1 MEQKEILV
9 KSTIDGTMQPSLF
22 YKSASKEKRP
32 LLVGLHTWSF
42 DRFNQIANMLPVAE
56 KYDFNL
62 LLPEFRHVLPGT
74 TALRAAA
81 LAKAFMPVVL
91 TDITEEILEDAAE
104 ILVLG
109 TTCEC
114 VAVTHYNG
122 KPVGDGRPGPIA
134 DRLRHLLHDAL
145 VTGGVPFLE

>member
-1 MEQKEILV
+1 MRAME
-9 KSTIDGTMQPSLF
+9 
-22 YKSASKEKRP
+22 
-32 LLVGLHTWSF
+32 
-42 DRFNQIANMLPVAE
+42 
-56 KYDFNL
+56 
-62 LLPEFRHVLPGT
+62 
-74 TALRAAA
+74 
-81 LAKAFMPVVL
+81 LAKEFMPVVL
-91 TDITEEILEDAAE
+91 TDITEEILEQASE

>member
-1 MEQKEILV
+1 MVDKQ
-9 KSTIDGTMQPSLF
+9 G
-22 YKSASKEKRP
+22 R
-32 LLVGLHTWSF
+32 
-42 DRFNQIANMLPVAE
+42 
-56 KYDFNL
+56 L

-74 TALRAAA
+74 TALRAAE
-81 LAKAFMPVVL
+81 LAKSFMPVVL
-91 TDITEEILEDAAE
+91 TDITEEILEEAAE

>member
-1 MEQKEILV
+1 MDFRFAERKDVPLILYFIKELA
-9 KSTIDGTMQPSLF
+9 D
-22 YKSASKEKRP
+22 YEK
-32 LLVGLHTWSF
+32 
-42 DRFNQIANMLPVAE
+42 MLDEVVA
-56 KYDFNL
+56 
-62 LLPEFRHVLPGT
+62 
-74 TALRAAA
+74 
-81 LAKAFMPVVL
+81 
-91 TDITEEILEDAAE
+91 TEEILEQAAE